1 MNSGEQKG
9 FKGTCL
15 PQAVALHLPLI
26 EKGNLDG
33 KRLRA
38 YFCLSVDD
46 LFRLPPIPTEEEYCA
61 RLPVPINPALLPSF
75 EVAALRAG
83 RFAEIALGA
92 LASDQISLAL
102 ELSNATV
109 ACLRDCVEQP
119 VQASCMYD
127 IARAYLLLGIFRS
140 FRAEDALPDID
151 EAIPPLLYS
160 SQSSESSNSSTT
172 PSRIIS
178 NPLNKNW
185 IQGPPQ
191 IFLNN
196 EAPPLSRSL
205 DALACAIRSCC
216 DQANSKFDGMIKS
229 AGVSDSSCGM
239 GVTPTMV
246 AVMANSDEL
255 CSRNMVQSA
264 LALLRQHQS
273 SPSGLS
279 KNRGHH
285 LVVSCMDAFLG
296 VGDETKPGGFSD
308 SQIQSLIGVC
318 NTIMEYPILLFQG
331 GPTYHMVTNAA
342 ILLCHVLNGIY
353 ANRDMKGE
361 DPQSAMQDALFEE
374 ISDCC
379 IAVRK
384 LLNAHRKKLP
394 PHLRCHKIPRP
405 SFSLINRRNEQ
416 TDDSLFI
423 DLGETLMC
431 QCIGCQGFVLMACS
445 PCVAAERAIAAS
457 RMQGTLA
464 VQEDANQDVSEL
476 YNEFDLSDDV
486 LLEFF
491 SHY

>member
-1 MNSGEQKG
+1 M
-9 FKGTCL
+9 FLCL
-15 PQAVALHLPLI
+15 YSSNARASNFELWLEFSTQPLDFSTQLLAFSIFCRKHVPGI
-26 EKGNLDG
+26 E
-33 KRLRA
+33 
-38 YFCLSVDD
+38 
-46 LFRLPPIPTEEEYCA
+46 
-61 RLPVPINPALLPSF
+61 ALLAAISF
-75 EVAALRAG
+75 HDSWVYM
-83 RFAEIALGA
+83 IH
-92 LASDQISLAL
+92 
-102 ELSNATV
+102 NAV
-109 ACLRDCVEQP
+109 
-119 VQASCMYD
+119 
-127 IARAYLLLGIFRS
+127 
-140 FRAEDALPDID
+140 EDALPDID

-160 SQSSESSNSSTT
+160 SRSSESSNSSTT
-172 PSRIIS
+172 TSRIVS
-178 NPLNKNW
+178 NPSNKNW

-216 DQANSKFDGMIKS
+216 DQANSKFGGMIKS

-318 NTIMEYPILLFQG
+318 NTIIEYPILLFQG

-353 ANRDMKGE
+353 ANRDKKGE

-384 LLNAHRKKLP
+384 LLNAHGKKLP

-457 RMQGTLA
+457 RMQGTRA
-464 VQEDANQDVSEL
+464 VQEEENEDVSEL
-476 YNEFDLSDDV
+476 YNEFDLSDDM
-486 LLEFF
+486 LLEVL
-491 SHY
+491 SRIISS